1 VRELKWIQEPVNTSL
16 ESKLSVLQDRAQM
29 LDKSRSFFKERDVM
43 EVDCPSLS
51 KAAPVATHIDVMQV
65 DLASGHKGY
74 LHTSAEYGMKRL
86 LSLGVSDIYQLSHVF
101 RDGEIGP
108 LHNPEFTMVEWYRVG
123 ALFFAFI
130 QETLDYI
137 RLFLSYRE
145 VFTKYCDINYET
157 ATTGDLLDLARK
169 NHLNID
175 ESTDWDKD
183 TLLQLIMSF
192 LIEPHLGIDE
202 LTVIYHYP
210 ASQAA
215 LSQTIWQDGQ
225 YVAERFEVY
234 YQGKELANGYH
245 ELTDAEEQRERL
257 VKENAAREKMG
268 KNVLPIDE
276 DFISAIRLGIPD
288 CCGVAVGFDRL
299 MLLKHGK
306 TSLEEVLPFAWGSA

>member
-1 VRELKWIQEPVNTSL
+1 MNTSL
-16 ESKLSVLQDRAQM
+16 ESKLSVLQDRAEM
-29 LDKSRSFFKERDVM
+29 LDRSRSFFKERCVM

-51 KAAPVATHIDVMQV
+51 KAAPVAIHIDVMQV
-65 DLASGHKGY
+65 HLANGQKGY

-86 LSLGVSDIYQLSHVF
+86 LSLGASDIYQLSHVF
-101 RDGEIGP
+101 REGEIGP

-137 RLFLSYRE
+137 RLFLPNTGASHLSYKE
-145 VFTKYCDINYET
+145 AFSKYCNINYHT
-157 ATTGDLLDLARK
+157 ATTSNLLDLARK
-169 NHLNID
+169 NHLDIG
-175 ESTDWDKD
+175 EAIDWDKD
-183 TLLQLIMSF
+183 TLLHLIMSF

-210 ASQAA
+210 ESQAA

-245 ELTDAEEQRERL
+245 ELTDAEEQRRRL
-257 VKENAAREKMG
+257 VKENDTREKMG
-268 KNVLPIDE
+268 KGALPIDE
-276 DFISAIRLGIPD
+276 DFLDAIEAGIPD

-306 TSLEEVLPFAWGSA
+306 VSLQEILPFGWGSA